1 MAVEAVHAQRRNT
14 YSGKVESGVLARW
27 SSGWGSEEFQGT
39 QVDGVEAL
47 VGVADV
53 WVQRFTVTKP

>member
-1 MAVEAVHAQRRNT
+1 MAVEAVHAHRRNT

-53 WVQRFTVTKP
+53 